1 MLDLSFFWESETK
14 QSSRARSLPVR
25 TRLDSMTTLSQ
36 YTQPARSQQRP
47 AAEAPVGYR
56 EPVVVNDLTD
66 SSLADTLDAWRK
78 QKGHAPIDDDH
89 IPNKMLL
96 PS

>member
-1 MLDLSFFWESETK
+1 
-14 QSSRARSLPVR
+14 
-25 TRLDSMTTLSQ
+25 MTTLSQ
-36 YTQPARSQQRP
+36 YAQPAQSQQRP

-66 SSLADTLDAWRK
+66 CSVADTLDAWRK
-78 QKGHAPIDDDH
+78 QKGHALIDDDH
-89 IPNKMLL
+89 TPDKMLL